1 MYRENRNI
9 HRPRV
14 GPHEN
19 RERVHQDV
27 SGHLP
32 RDRLDQQRYPN
43 RSGHVARLEPEHK
56 YESLKSDSHTYEDMD
71 SVYYIDVLP
80 DSQIGYDNAPE
91 R

>member
-1 MYRENRNI
+1 MYRENHNI
-9 HRPRV
+9 HKPRV

-27 SGHLP
+27 SGQLP
-32 RDRLDQQRYPN
+32 RDPN
-43 RSGHVARLEPEHK
+43 RPGHVARHEPEHK
-56 YESLKSDSHTYEDMD
+56 YESLKSGSHTYEDMD
-71 SVYYIDVLP
+71 SVYYLDVLP